1 MSKSLPKLVLS
12 SSRDIP
18 FNQLVLS
25 QKNVRRVKAG
35 LSIEDLAADIYH
47 RTLLQSLNVRAVL
60 SGDGQKT
67 GMFEVPAGGRR
78 FRALELLVKSK
89 RMAKDQPVPCVVRE
103 AGIAEED
110 SLAENV
116 MRVGLHPL
124 DQFRAF
130 STLIETG
137 LSEEDIA
144 ARFFVS
150 VSTVRQR
157 LRLASVSPAL
167 LEVYGE
173 DGMSLEQLMAFSV
186 TGNHARQEQVWE
198 QVNQGQHVP
207 AYHIRRLLTEDAI
220 EARDRR
226 VQFIGIDAYT
236 DAGGYVM
243 RDLFS
248 SDSDGWLQDPA
259 LVEQLV
265 NAKLTTAAQDIA
277 AEGWKWVEAAVDHPH
292 GIERGK
298 RRISGTTVPLTED
311 EQARLDV
318 LVEEY
323 DNIGE
328 QYRDGSDLP
337 DEVETRLTEIDAEM
351 TPLTCRPVSYDPEEI
366 ARAGVFVSLAHDGR
380 LRIDRGYVRPEDEP
394 AEEGA
399 EVDADGVAGDTP
411 TGATVTVAGHSEGAE
426 QADDEDNAIRSLPD
440 RLVSELTAERTLALR
455 DALGKAPGAAFI
467 ALLHALCLSVFRS
480 HGHGCVQIGVTQAWL
495 GNVAPDLRESVW
507 SQSIQSRHEQWAER
521 LPTETGELW
530 TFITALAHEEQMAL
544 MAHCVSLG
552 VNALFEPTKGYDG
565 RISAHS
571 IEQRIAAA
579 DALAHVVGLDMAEAG
594 WKPTVD
600 NYLGRVTKLRIIE
613 AVREAKGDATAVL
626 IEHLKKGDMAREAER
641 LLEGTGWLPEPLRL
655 PLSES
660 EAEFPEL
667 PEIADLPDFLKEDD
681 AAASADTDQG
691 DGNQSEAD
699 DDYAIAAE

>member
-1 MSKSLPKLVLS
+1 MPRKTSGPFPKLVLS

-35 LSIEDLAADIYH
+35 LSIEDLADDIYR
-47 RTLLQSLNVRAVL
+47 RTLLQSLNVRAVVDE
-60 SGDGQKT
+60 DGKDT
-67 GMFEVPAGGRR
+67 GKFEVPAGGRR

-116 MRVGLHPL
+116 MRVALHPL

-130 STLIETG
+130 SALVENG

-157 LRLASVSPAL
+157 LRLASVSPNL
-167 LEVYGE
+167 LEIYGE
-173 DGMSLEQLMAFSV
+173 DGMTLEQLMAFSV
-186 TGNHARQEQVWE
+186 TDNHARQEQVWD

-207 AYHIRRLLTEDAI
+207 AYHIRRLLTEEAI
-220 EARDRR
+220 AVSDRR
-226 VQFIGIDAYT
+226 VRFIGLDAYVE
-236 DAGGYVM
+236 AGGYVM

-248 SDSDGWLQDPA
+248 SDEDGWLQEPE
-259 LVEQLV
+259 LVELLV
-265 NAKLTTAAQDIA
+265 SEKLAEAAQEIA
-277 AEGWKWVEAAVDHPH
+277 AEGWKWVEAAIDHPY
-292 GIERGK
+292 GCEQGK
-298 RRISGTTVPLTED
+298 RRIAGTTVPLTDE
-311 EQARLDV
+311 EQARLDA

-323 DNIGE
+323 DAIGIE
-328 QYRDGSDLP
+328 YRDADDLP
-337 DEVETRLTEIDAEM
+337 PEVEERVTELDAEI
-351 TPLTCRPVSYDPEEI
+351 TALTQRPVVYDPEDV

-394 AEEGA
+394 VSESGQPE
-399 EVDADGVAGDTP
+399 AGSLAAAAP
-411 TGATVTVAGHSEGAE
+411 TGATVIVGGEVQTGE
-426 QADDEDNAIRSLPD
+426 QAEDEDDAIRPLPD

-455 DALGKAPGAAFI
+455 DALANATDIAFL

-480 HGHGCVQIGVTQAWL
+480 HGVHGCVQVAVTQAWF
-495 GNVAPDLRESVW
+495 GTVAPNLRETVW
-507 SQSIQSRHEQWAER
+507 SQNIQARHEQWAQR
-521 LPTETGELW
+521 LPNDAGELW
-530 TFITALAHEEQMAL
+530 TAIAALTYDEQMAL
-544 MAHCVSLG
+544 LAHCVSLG
-552 VNALFEPTKGYDG
+552 VNALFEPVKDYDG
-565 RISAHS
+565 RVSAHG
-571 IEQRIAAA
+571 IAQRIAAA
-579 DALAHVVGLDMAEAG
+579 DALAAKVGLDMAEAG
-594 WKPTVD
+594 WTPKVD
-600 NYLGRVTKLRIIE
+600 NYLGRVTKPRIIE

-655 PLSES
+655 PQI
-660 EAEFPEL
+660 EAEAG
-667 PEIADLPDFLKEDD
+667 ITDLPDFLADEEDPD
-681 AAASADTDQG
+681 LSQVDDT
-691 DGNQSEAD
+691 
-699 DDYAIAAE
+699 YAIAAE

>member
-1 MSKSLPKLVLS
+1 MTKSLPKLVLS

-18 FNQLVLS
+18 FSQLVLS

-35 LSIEDLAADIYH
+35 LSIEDLADDIYR
-47 RTLLQSLNVRAVL
+47 RTLLQSLNVRAVI
-60 SGDGQKT
+60 GDDGQET

-130 STLIETG
+130 SALIEAG
-137 LSEEDIA
+137 LSEDDIA

-150 VSTVRQR
+150 GQTVRQR
-157 LRLASVSPAL
+157 LRLASVSPTL
-167 LEVYGE
+167 LDVYGE

-186 TGNHARQEQVWE
+186 TDNHARQEQVWE

-207 AYHIRRLLTEDAI
+207 TYHIRRLLTEDAI
-220 EARDRR
+220 AATDRR
-226 VQFIGIDAYT
+226 VRFIGIDAYT
-236 DAGGYVM
+236 EAGGYVM

-248 SDSDGWLQDPA
+248 TDEDGWLQDPA
-259 LVEQLV
+259 LVELLV
-265 NAKLTTAAQDIA
+265 NKKLSEVAQEIG
-277 AEGWKWVEAAVDHPH
+277 AEGWKWVEAAIDLPF
-292 GIERGK
+292 GCERGK
-298 RRISGTTVPLTED
+298 RRIIGTTVPLTAE
-311 EQARLDV
+311 EQARLDA

-323 DNIGE
+323 DAIGE
-328 QYRDGSDLP
+328 EYRDGCDLP
-337 DEVETRLTEIDAEM
+337 DEVDARLTEIDAEM
-351 TPLTCRPVSYDPEEI
+351 TPLTFRPTIYEPDEQ

-394 AEEGA
+394 VVESDDSR
-399 EVDADGVAGDTP
+399 VGVEAG
-411 TGATVTVAGHSEGAE
+411 E
-426 QADDEDNAIRSLPD
+426 QASGPAITVSGQMQNEQAAEDEDDAIRPLPD

-455 DALGKAPGAAFI
+455 DALANAPDAAFI

-480 HGHGCVQIGVTQAWL
+480 HGQSGCVQIGVTQSWL
-495 GNVAPDLRESVW
+495 GNAAPNLRDSVW
-507 SQSIQSRHEQWAER
+507 STNIQARHEQWAAR
-521 LPTETGELW
+521 LPDEPQALW
-530 TFITALAHEEQMAL
+530 AALVGLVYEEQL
-544 MAHCVSLG
+544 TLLAHCVSLG
-552 VNALFEPTKGYDG
+552 VNALFEPVKGYDG
-565 RISAHS
+565 RISAHTVA
-571 IEQRIAAA
+571 QRINAA
-579 DALAHVVGLDMAEAG
+579 DALATVVGLDMADAG
-594 WKPTVD
+594 WTPTVD
-600 NYLGRVTKLRIIE
+600 NYLGRVTKPRIIE

-655 PLSES
+655 PAAEPGDES
-660 EAEFPEL
+660 
-667 PEIADLPDFLKEDD
+667 IADLPDFLASEEGAEDD
-681 AAASADTDQG
+681 DA
-691 DGNQSEAD
+691 
-699 DDYAIAAE
+699 YAIAAE

>member
-1 MSKSLPKLVLS
+1 MSKSQNTSRAKALPKLVLS

-18 FNQLVLS
+18 FSQLVLS

-35 LSIEDLAADIYH
+35 LSIEDLADDIYH

-60 SGDGQKT
+60 GTEGKET

-78 FRALELLVKSK
+78 FRALELLVKTK

-130 STLIETG
+130 SALIEAG
-137 LSEEDIA
+137 LSEDDIA

-157 LRLASVSPAL
+157 LRLASVSPSL
-167 LEVYGE
+167 LDVYGE

-186 TGNHARQEQVWE
+186 TDNHARQEQVWE

-220 EARDRR
+220 AANDRR
-226 VQFIGIDAYT
+226 VRFIGIDAYT
-236 DAGGYVM
+236 EAGGYVM

-248 SDSDGWLQDPA
+248 SDEDGWLQDPA
-259 LVEQLV
+259 LVELLV
-265 NAKLTTAAQDIA
+265 SEKLSEVAQEIGG
-277 AEGWKWVEAAVDHPH
+277 EGWKWVEAAIDLPF
-292 GIERGK
+292 GCERGK
-298 RRISGTTVPLTED
+298 RRITGTTIPLTDE
-311 EQARLDV
+311 EQARLDA

-323 DNIGE
+323 DAIGE
-328 QYRDGSDLP
+328 QYRDGCDLP
-337 DEVETRLTEIDAEM
+337 DEVDARLTEIDAEM
-351 TPLTCRPVSYDPEEI
+351 TPLTCRPTIYEPDEQ

-394 AEEGA
+394 VAEDADVPVGA
-399 EVDADGVAGDTP
+399 EA
-411 TGATVTVAGHSEGAE
+411 AE
-426 QADDEDNAIRSLPD
+426 QASGPAITVSGQMQNEQAVDDDDDAIRPLPD

-455 DALGKAPGAAFI
+455 DALANAPDAAFT

-480 HGHGCVQIGVTQAWL
+480 HGQSGCVQIGVTQSRL
-495 GNVAPDLRESVW
+495 GNAAPSLRDSIW
-507 SQSIQSRHEQWAER
+507 STNIQARHEQWAAR
-521 LPTETGELW
+521 LPDEPGSLW
-530 TFITALAHEEQMAL
+530 AALVGLAYEEQMTL
-544 MAHCVSLG
+544 LAHCVSLG
-552 VNALFEPTKGYDG
+552 VNALFEPVKGYDG
-565 RISAHS
+565 HISAHTVA
-571 IEQRIAAA
+571 QRIKAA
-579 DALAHVVGLDMAEAG
+579 DALSTVVGLDMADAG
-594 WKPTVD
+594 WMPTVD
-600 NYLGRVTKLRIIE
+600 NYLGRVTKPRIIE
-613 AVREAKGDATAVL
+613 AVREARGDSTAVL

-641 LLEGTGWLPEPLRL
+641 LLKGTGWLPEPLRL
-655 PLSES
+655 PVTEPGGD
-660 EAEFPEL
+660 EVA
-667 PEIADLPDFLKEDD
+667 ALPDFLADD
-681 AAASADTDQG
+681 GGAEQA
-691 DGNQSEAD
+691 EAD
-699 DDYAIAAE
+699 DAYAIAAE